1 MRFPKTT
8 RRAISAAMAAGLML
22 FALGGCGAGVVGTG
36 GGSGDDGD
44 DDIQYTPVGL
54 CTADFADSS
63 LACRT
68 DIKDPDRGTAPVQW
82 ADANKSGTG
91 ATVLAR
97 LELNGMG
104 LQVPCLEAGFL
115 GNWGELPDGSL
126 GFVGRYVT
134 PDVPTGRPAV
144 VYVIEAPNEPDAVG
158 WLQVTNAKGGTLAGP
173 WLVRRVEGTVEFAA
187 CPP

>member
-1 MRFPKTT
+1 MRFPRTT
-8 RRAISAAMAAGLML
+8 RRAMSAAMAAGLML

-54 CTADFADSS
+54 CTADFAPDE

-82 ADANKSGTG
+82 ADANKAGAG

-104 LQVPCLEAGFL
+104 LQVPCLNASFL
-115 GNWGELPDGSL
+115 GNWGELPDGTR
-126 GFVGRYVT
+126 GFIGRYVSA
-134 PDVPTGRPAV
+134 DLFSGQPAI
-144 VYVIEAPNEPDAVG
+144 VYVLEAPNEPDAVG
-158 WLQVTNAKGGTLAGP
+158 WLQIVDGQGGKLAGP
-173 WLVRRVEGTVEFAA
+173 WLVRRVEGAVEFAA